1 MTFKEII
8 DVLQSSRKIVFTLTI
23 SSMLIILQEKY
34 LSLFVVDSKI
44 KSTAFVV
51 MILGII
57 FLMCDLIEY
66 LKMRYSAA
74 QSYKVTQE
82 EYEVLKVI
90 GHQRDESICLKTDI
104 DPSTLLELRYIL
116 NNLVEK
122 GLVGQGGEDNY
133 WLKTKG
139 RKVLIRYK

>member
-8 DVLQSSRKIVFTLTI
+8 DVLQSSRKIVLTLTI
-23 SSMLIILQEKY
+23 SSMLIILQERY
-34 LSLFVVDSKI
+34 LSLFSVDSKI

-51 MILGII
+51 MILGMI
-57 FLMCDLIEY
+57 FLMCDFVEY
-66 LKMRYSAA
+66 LKTRYSAA

-90 GHQRDESICLKTDI
+90 GHQRDERICLKTDI

-122 GLVGQGGEDNY
+122 DLVGQGFEDNY